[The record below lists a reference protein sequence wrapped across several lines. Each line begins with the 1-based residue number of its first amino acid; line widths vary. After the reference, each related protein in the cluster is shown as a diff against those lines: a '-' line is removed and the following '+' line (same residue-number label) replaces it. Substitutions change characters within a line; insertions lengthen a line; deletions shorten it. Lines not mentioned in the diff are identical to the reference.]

1 MPPPTNAEV
10 VAALTSTLATRAEAR
25 TQFQADLAALQSKK
39 ISSGGARLPGD
50 EVDQRT
56 GYTNAARE
64 LDLTHDAQQY
74 MTKLQAMTDPQGY
87 ALKKMTAFSE
97 MQEEVQTAFKDSYTK
112 FYDAG
117 LSQRKAKENAMRVA
131 EKHKEILMQIH
142 EESYPS
148 GANMIEKKMVKKQS
162 KLIGLDD

>member
-1 MPPPTNAEV
+1 MR
-10 VAALTSTLATRAEAR
+10 TRADAR
-25 TQFQADLAALQSKK
+25 TAFQADLAKLQSNKVNTA
-39 ISSGGARLPGD
+39 GGIRGGSD

-74 MTKLQAMTDPQGY
+74 LTKLKAMTDPQGY
-87 ALKKMTAFSE
+87 AIEKMTAFNL

-148 GANMIEKKMVKKQS
+148 GANMIEKKQNKKQS

>member
-1 MPPPTNAEV
+1 MGD
-10 VAALTSTLATRAEAR
+10 AATALASFTASLTSRAEAR
-25 TQFQADLAALQSKK
+25 TAFQTEMEKLRATKSGDLRSD
-39 ISSGGARLPGD
+39 GD

-74 MTKLQAMTDPQGY
+74 LTKLKAMTDPQAY
-87 ALKKMTAFSE
+87 ALEKMTAFNN
-97 MQEEVQTAFKDSYTK
+97 MQGEVQKAFKDSYVK

-117 LSQRKAKENAMRVA
+117 LSQKKAKENAMRVA

-148 GANMIEKKMVKKQS
+148 GANMIEKKVNTKKS

>member
-1 MPPPTNAEV
+1 MAPPTNAEV
-10 VAALTSTLATRAEAR
+10 VAALTSTMNTRAEAR
-25 TQFQADLAALQSKK
+25 TQFQEDLAKLQSKK
-39 ISSGGARLPGD
+39 IASGTGRLVGD

-56 GYTNAARE
+56 GFTDAARE

-74 MTKLQAMTDPQGY
+74 LTKLKAMTNPQGY
-87 ALKKMTAFSE
+87 ALDKMTAFSAK
-97 MQEEVQTAFKDSYTK
+97 QVEVQNAFKDSYTK

-148 GANMIEKKMVKKQS
+148 SANMIEKKVNKKHS

>member
-1 MPPPTNAEV
+1 
-10 VAALTSTLATRAEAR
+10 
-25 TQFQADLAALQSKK
+25 
-39 ISSGGARLPGD
+39 
-50 EVDQRT
+50 
-56 GYTNAARE
+56 
-64 LDLTHDAQQY
+64 
-74 MTKLQAMTDPQGY
+74 
-87 ALKKMTAFSE
+87 
-97 MQEEVQTAFKDSYTK
+97 MQEQVQAAFKDSYTK

-148 GANMIEKKMVKKQS
+148 GANMIEKKQVKKQS

>member
-1 MPPPTNAEV
+1 MGDA
-10 VAALTSTLATRAEAR
+10 AALSTFVASINSRAAARTAFQTDMDELRAKKSGATR
-25 TQFQADLAALQSKK
+25 TD
-39 ISSGGARLPGD
+39 GD
-50 EVDQRT
+50 EVDQHT
-56 GYTNAARE
+56 GFTNAARE

-74 MTKLQAMTDPQGY
+74 LTKLKAMTDPQGY
-87 ALKKMTAFSE
+87 ALEKMKAFNG
-97 MQEEVQTAFKDSYTK
+97 MQIEVQKAFRDSYTK

-148 GANMIEKKMVKKQS
+148 GANMIEKKQNKKQS

>member
-1 MPPPTNAEV
+1 MAD
-10 VAALTSTLATRAEAR
+10 AAVIKGLTATLRTRAEAR
-25 TQFQADLAALQSKK
+25 TAFQEDLAKLQSNKVN
-39 ISSGGARLPGD
+39 SSGGIRGGSD

-74 MTKLQAMTDPQGY
+74 LTKLKAMTDPQGY
-87 ALKKMTAFSE
+87 ALDKMTAFNA
-97 MQEEVQTAFKDSYTK
+97 MQAEVQTAFKESYTK

-148 GANMIEKKMVKKQS
+148 GANMIEKKQNKKQS

>member
-1 MPPPTNAEV
+1 MSD
-10 VAALTSTLATRAEAR
+10 ALLLKNITETLSSRAEAR
-25 TQFQADLAALQSKK
+25 TAFATDIDKLRANKSGAA
-39 ISSGGARLPGD
+39 RTDGD
-50 EVDQRT
+50 EVDQHT

-74 MTKLQAMTDPQGY
+74 LTKLKAMTDPQAY
-87 ALKKMTAFSE
+87 ALEKMKAFNG
-97 MQEEVQTAFKDSYTK
+97 MQVEVQDAFKKSYIK

-117 LSQRKAKENAMRVA
+117 LSQRKSKENAMRVA

-148 GANMIEKKMVKKQS
+148 GANMIEKKVNKKHS

>member
-1 MPPPTNAEV
+1 MGDA
-10 VAALTSTLATRAEAR
+10 AALASFTASVNSRAAAR
-25 TQFQADLAALQSKK
+25 TAFQTEMEKLRAARSGDL
-39 ISSGGARLPGD
+39 RVDGD

-74 MTKLQAMTDPQGY
+74 LTKLKAMTDPQAY
-87 ALKKMTAFSE
+87 ALEKMKAFNA
-97 MQEEVQTAFKDSYTK
+97 MQVEVQTAFKDSYTK

-117 LSQRKAKENAMRVA
+117 LSQRKSKENAMRVA

-148 GANMIEKKMVKKQS
+148 GANMIEKKQVKKQS
-162 KLIGLDD
+162 KLAGLDD

>member
-1 MPPPTNAEV
+1 MADAE
-10 VAALTSTLATRAEAR
+10 ALSAFTASINTRAEAR
-25 TQFQADLAALQSKK
+25 TAFQAEMAGLRT
-39 ISSGGARLPGD
+39 ARLESD
-50 EVDQRT
+50 KVDQRT
-56 GYTNAARE
+56 GYTDAARE
-64 LDLTHDAQQY
+64 LDLVHDGQQY
-74 MTKLQAMTDPQGY
+74 LIKLKAMTDPQAY
-87 ALKKMTAFSE
+87 ALEKMTAFNA
-97 MQEEVQTAFKDSYTK
+97 MQVEVQTAFKDSYTK

>member
-1 MPPPTNAEV
+1 MGD
-10 VAALTSTLATRAEAR
+10 AAIISGLTASLNTRAEAR
-25 TQFQADLAALQSKK
+25 TAFQAEIAGLRAAK
-39 ISSGGARLPGD
+39 SGVLRTDGD

-74 MTKLQAMTDPQGY
+74 LTKLKAMTDPQAY
-87 ALKKMTAFSE
+87 ALEKMTSFNS
-97 MQEEVQTAFKDSYTK
+97 MQGEVQKAFKDSYVK

-148 GANMIEKKMVKKQS
+148 GANMIEKKQVKRQS
-162 KLIGLDD
+162 KLVGLDD

>member
-1 MPPPTNAEV
+1 
-10 VAALTSTLATRAEAR
+10 VALV
-25 TQFQADLAALQSKK
+25 
-39 ISSGGARLPGD
+39 GD
-50 EVDQRT
+50 ELDQRT

-74 MTKLQAMTDPQGY
+74 LTKLQAMTDPQGY
-87 ALKKMTAFSE
+87 ALRKMTAFNQ
-97 MQEEVQTAFKDSYTK
+97 MQEEVQEAFRQSYTK
-112 FYDAG
+112 FYNAG
-117 LSQRKAKENAMRVA
+117 LSQKKAKENAMRVA

-148 GANMIEKKMVKKQS
+148 GANMIEKKVNKKQS

>member
-1 MPPPTNAEV
+1 MT
-10 VAALTSTLATRAEAR
+10 TRAEAR
-25 TQFQADLAALQSKK
+25 TAFQADMEALRAGK
-39 ISSGGARLPGD
+39 IGTGAGRIAGD

-74 MTKLQAMTDPQGY
+74 LTKLKAMTDPQAY
-87 ALKKMTAFSE
+87 ALEKMTAFNL
-97 MQEEVQTAFKDSYTK
+97 MQTEVQRAFKESYTK

-117 LSQRKAKENAMRVA
+117 LSQKKAKENAMRVA
-131 EKHKEILMQIH
+131 EKNKEILMQIH

-148 GANMIEKKMVKKQS
+148 GANMIEKKQVKRQS